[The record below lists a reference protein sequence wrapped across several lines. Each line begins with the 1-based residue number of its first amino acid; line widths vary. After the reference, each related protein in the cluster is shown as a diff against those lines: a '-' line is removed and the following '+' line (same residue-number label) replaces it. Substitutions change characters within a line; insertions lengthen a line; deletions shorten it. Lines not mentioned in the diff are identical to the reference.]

1 MKEVCGTVSKP
12 SRFFMEKLKVNLHV
26 TEKCNY
32 QCRYC
37 FAHFGN
43 KKDLSLSAWQKIVD
57 NISSSGLVDAINFAG
72 GEPLLY
78 SDFVPFFLL
87 CHNRGFALSIISNG
101 SLLQN
106 KNLFPPSLFAML
118 DTLGIS
124 IDSFSA
130 DTLRS
135 LGCCTRSGKILN
147 QQDFQEIL
155 RLALSVNP
163 NLKIKI
169 NTVVSSVNVNEVFPD
184 FVHELALA
192 RWKFLKIKP
201 FSGYGKNNES
211 LLVSEEQFDSFCRRN
226 MPKTGIGV
234 AERDMK
240 NSYIIIDN
248 QGNLLDSSSLS
259 YFVVGNLLEESF
271 EDILNR
277 FSFDKEEYG
286 QRYGKKKE
294 I

>member
-1 MKEVCGTVSKP
+1 MK
-12 SRFFMEKLKVNLHV
+12 KLKVNLHI

-43 KKDLSLSAWQKIVD
+43 RNDLSLSAWRKIVD
-57 NISSSGLVDAINFAG
+57 NISDSGLVDAINFAG

-78 SDFVPFFLL
+78 SDFVPLFLL
-87 CHNRGFALSIISNG
+87 CHGRGFVLSIISNG

-106 KNLFPPSLFAML
+106 GKLFPSSLFAML

-135 LGCCTRSGKILN
+135 LGCCTRSGKVLSR
-147 QQDFQEIL
+147 QDLQAIL
-155 RLALSVNP
+155 RLALSINP
-163 NLKIKI
+163 NLKVKI
-169 NTVVSSVNVNEVFPD
+169 NTVVSSINANETFPD
-184 FVHELALA
+184 FAHEIVLD

-201 FSGYGKNNES
+201 FSGSGKDNQS
-211 LLVSEEQFDSFCRRN
+211 LLVSDDQFDAFCQHN
-226 MPKTGIGV
+226 MPKTGIGI
-234 AERDMK
+234 AEREMK

-259 YFVVGNLLEESF
+259 YSVVGNLLEEPF

-277 FSFDKEEYG
+277 FAFDKKEYE

-294 I
+294 TDFFDSSSSEKHDF